1 MAGKLTKQEI
11 VAFDQ
16 VVEGFEE
23 ALVYTQ
29 AAKIYRFPDGRT
41 ALRGNDTVWRMMPK
55 QAISQEGLNQ
65 TGNFETP
72 SEMAAPVTVD
82 RNRSVPFLIR
92 AGENR
97 DQSFM
102 NEWGEAAKI
111 ELASK
116 VNDALR
122 REAAYYSSNV
132 NIRSGA
138 PTGFKDV
145 ATMKA
150 MLDRQGVRGTG
161 RQAFYSSTAMIDMS
175 DNLASRQTL
184 NGKTLTAYEE
194 AYVNKIAGIAVHT
207 DDSPIQLEASDVVG
221 ATVSGANQRHV
232 PMATKK
238 NNINGTETNV
248 DNRSM
253 LLNVAKT
260 SGAFKAGDAFTI
272 AGVYAVHH
280 QNKNNTG
287 DLKTFRVIDVVSDT
301 QIEIIPAIV
310 APDAPLVTIS
320 ELAYQNVSATPA
332 AGAAITMLNKV
343 TTDINTVF
351 VKDALEI
358 IPSTLGLSA
367 EDGWFTTKAT
377 LSNGIEIAYSR
388 QGDINDLSVKAR
400 YDITFGTAMLNP
412 EMAGIQLF
420 NQGA

>member
-1 MAGKLTKQEI
+1 MAGKLTKQEL
-11 VAFDQ
+11 VAFDD
-16 VVEGFEE
+16 VVAGFEE
-23 ALVYTQ
+23 ALIYTQ
-29 AAKIYRFPDGRT
+29 AAKVYRMPDGRT
-41 ALRGNDTVWRMMPK
+41 AMRGNDTVWRMMPK

-72 SEMAAPVTVD
+72 TEMSVPVTVD
-82 RNRSVPFLIR
+82 RNRSVPFSMNPS
-92 AGENR
+92 EMR
-97 DQSFM
+97 DDSFM

-111 ELASK
+111 ELASQ
-116 VNDALR
+116 VNNALR
-122 REAAYYSSNV
+122 REAAFYASNV
-132 NIRSGA
+132 NIRAGA

-150 MLDRQGVRGTG
+150 MLDRQGVRGTN

-184 NGKTLTAYEE
+184 NGKTLSAYEE

-207 DDSPIQLEASDVVG
+207 DDSPVQLVASNVVG

-232 PMATKK
+232 PMATKT
-238 NNINGTETNV
+238 NAINGTETNV

-253 LLNVAKT
+253 LLTIAKT
-260 SGAFKAGDAFTI
+260 SGDFKAGDAFTI

-280 QNKNNTG
+280 NNKNVLNE
-287 DLKTFRVIDVVSDT
+287 LKTFRVIDVKSAT
-301 QIEIIPAIV
+301 QIEVIPAIV
-310 APDAPLVTIS
+310 APDAPVVTLS

-332 AGAAITMLNKV
+332 AGAAITLLNKV

-367 EDGWFTTKAT
+367 QDGWYTTKAR
-377 LSNGIEIAYSR
+377 LSNGIEVYYSR
-388 QGDINDLSVKAR
+388 QGDINDLNVKAR

-420 NQGA
+420 NQG

>member
-29 AAKIYRFPDGRT
+29 AAKIYRMPDGRT
-41 ALRGNDTVWRMMPK
+41 AMRGNDTVWRMMPK

-72 SEMAAPVTVD
+72 TEMAAPVTID
-82 RNRSVPFLIR
+82 RNRSVPFLMR
-92 AGENR
+92 PSDMR

-102 NEWGEAAKI
+102 NEWGDAAKI
-111 ELASK
+111 ELASQ
-116 VNDALR
+116 VNNALR
-122 REAAYYSSNV
+122 REAAFYASNV
-132 NIRSGA
+132 NVRSGA

-207 DDSPIQLEASDVVG
+207 DDSPVQLAASDVVG

-232 PMATKK
+232 PMATKI
-238 NNINGTETNV
+238 NPINGTETNI

-253 LLNVAKT
+253 VLTVAKT
-260 SGAFKAGDAFTI
+260 SGTFKAGDAFTI

-280 QNKNNTG
+280 GNKQSTG
-287 DLKTFRVIDVVSDT
+287 DLKTFRVIDVKSAT

-310 APDAPLVTIS
+310 APDAPITTIS
-320 ELAYQNVSATPA
+320 EQAYQNVSATPA

-351 VKDALEI
+351 VKDALEL
-358 IPSTLGLSA
+358 IPSTLELSSQ
-367 EDGWFTTKAT
+367 DGWYSTKAR
-377 LSNGIEIAYSR
+377 LSNGLEIYYSR

-400 YDITFGTAMLNP
+400 YDIVFGTAMLNP

-420 NQGA
+420 NQG